1 MSYVDGFLLCVPEAR
16 LQEYTKM
23 AKKAG
28 KIWQEF
34 GALGY
39 YECIGDDLDIPNML
53 SFKEVAKPK
62 KGEVIFFSFI
72 IYKNKAQRNAVNKR
86 VMSDPRLQGMCDP
99 KNPPFDFKRMA
110 MSGFKGVVEYLAK

>member
-1 MSYVDGFLLCVPEAR
+1 MSYVDGFLLCVPEAK
-16 LQEYTKM
+16 LPEYTKM

-53 SFKEVAKPK
+53 SFKEVARPK
-62 KGEVIFFSFI
+62 KGEVIFLSFI
-72 IYKNKAQRNAVNKR
+72 IYKNKAQRNAVNKK
-86 VMSDPRLQGMCDP
+86 VMADPRLMEMCDP
-99 KNPPFDFKRMA
+99 NNTPFDVKRMA